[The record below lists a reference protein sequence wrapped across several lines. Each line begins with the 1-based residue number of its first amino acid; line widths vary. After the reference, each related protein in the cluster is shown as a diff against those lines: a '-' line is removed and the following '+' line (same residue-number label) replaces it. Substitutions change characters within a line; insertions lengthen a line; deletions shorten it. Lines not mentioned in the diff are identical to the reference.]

1 MIAQTLQKSFPTA
14 AYSLATVK
22 RGCVRDLKL

>member
-14 AYSLATVK
+14 AYSLATEI
-22 RGCVRDLKL
+22 RGCVRELK